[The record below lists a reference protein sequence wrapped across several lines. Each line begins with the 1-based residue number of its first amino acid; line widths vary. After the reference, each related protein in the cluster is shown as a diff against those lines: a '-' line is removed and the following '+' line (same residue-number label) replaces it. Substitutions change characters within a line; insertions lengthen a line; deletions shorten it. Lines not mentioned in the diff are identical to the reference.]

1 MLARLLVGIDG
12 SVQAD
17 VALEQAVVLARRF
30 DATVLAVYAHE
41 PGAAVDRALAER
53 AAFRVTAAGL
63 RGKALEW
70 PGAADQV
77 LAEFAL
83 QAEAVLVGR
92 RSVTSSG
99 ALGRTA
105 AALVRIAERC
115 VVVCAGAPSAMR
127 NCAVAIDGG
136 ESSTRALELAARFA
150 SVSGSVLH
158 VLHAGDPDTAGD
170 AVGPVEALL
179 SLQRVAYHTHVRP
192 GEPAEVVA
200 ALVRELCADV
210 LFAGAHIRRE
220 QPAGPAAVVVS
231 HAEDILTNVPIPV
244 VVQP

>member
-1 MLARLLVGIDG
+1 MFARLLVGIDG

-63 RGKALEW
+63 RVNALEW

-77 LAEFAL
+77 LAEFAP

-105 AALVRIAERC
+105 AALVRVAERC
-115 VVVCAGAPSAMR
+115 VVVCAGAPSPMR
-127 NCAVAIDGG
+127 TCAVAIDGG
-136 ESSTRALELAARFA
+136 EASTRAVELAARFA

-158 VLHAGDPDTAGD
+158 VLHAGDPATAGE

-179 SLQRVAYHTHVRP
+179 SLQQVAYHTHVRP
-192 GEPAEVVA
+192 GPPADVVA
-200 ALVRELCADV
+200 ELALELRADV
-210 LFAGAHIRRE
+210 LFAGAHVHRE
-220 QPAGPAAVVVS
+220 RSGGRAAVVVS
-231 HAEDILTNVPIPV
+231 HAEDILTHVPIPV